1 MLRLIFGGTFDPIHK
16 GHVTTSL
23 AAFAEVGADIMQVMP
38 SALPPH
44 RDYPGATAEQ
54 RLAMVQL
61 AYAEHAKVIA
71 EDWELRRQ
79 GHSYSLLTLQEMR
92 DKWPDDSLVFLLGND
107 AFANLDSWFGWQQLL
122 DVAHLAVMRRPAQ
135 NTPWTPAVKQL
146 VAERQSSTLT
156 TLQTQSHGAIYLLDT
171 PDVAISATALRA
183 ALATGQSW
191 RDWAHPD
198 VANYIEKHHIY
209 GQL

>member
-1 MLRLIFGGTFDPIHK
+1 MLRVVFGGTFDPIHK
-16 GHVTTSL
+16 GHVQTSL
-23 AAFAEVGADIMQVMP
+23 AAFAELGAEIMHVMP

-54 RLAMVQL
+54 RLAMVDL
-61 AYAEHAKVIA
+61 AYSEVTQVIA
-71 EDWELRRQ
+71 EDWELRRE

-92 DKWPDDSLVFLLGND
+92 ETWPNDSLVFLLGND

-122 DVAHLAVMRRPAQ
+122 DYAHLAVMRRPAQ
-135 NTPWTPAVKQL
+135 TTPWTAAVQGL
-146 VAERQSSTLT
+146 VEARQTTALT
-156 TLQTQSHGAIYLLDT
+156 ELHQQRSGAIYLLDT
-171 PDVAISATALRA
+171 PDIAISATALRA

-191 RDWAHPD
+191 REW
-198 VANYIEKHHIY
+198 VAPKVADYIEKHHLY